1 MVGDIPK
8 ISDFGSAYRISQNPC
23 DIRLYDLLNCIV
35 KGDIMLYEYKLIMK
49 YSKSEEVRGYEGEA
63 QKFLSS
69 SYARNG
75 MPPRM
80 RFSVDIQRLAECIET
95 DPVYSIGIMIITIF
109 QGYNETL
116 SMFKKWANNNRAYVV
131 KIPDEIARNNTLRY
145 IVSQCIAPYQR
156 RIKLSVL
163 ISYLTMLLTQVEI

>member
-1 MVGDIPK
+1 MVGDTPK
-8 ISDFGSAYRISQNPC
+8 ISDFGSAYHISQNPC
-23 DIRLYDLLNCIV
+23 DVRLYDLLNCIV

-49 YSKSEEVRGYEGEA
+49 YSKSGEVRGCEMEA
-63 QKFLSS
+63 QEFLSS

-75 MPPRM
+75 IPPQKQ
-80 RFSVDIQRLAECIET
+80 FSVDMRTLTKYIEK
-95 DPVYSIGIMIITIF
+95 DSVYSVGIMIITIF
-109 QGYNETL
+109 CGYKETL
-116 SMFKKWANNNRAYVV
+116 SMFKKWANNNRVYVV

-145 IVSQCIAPYQR
+145 IVSQCITPYQR